1 MNKSEKHYKVEL
13 IDKEDVLNELI
24 SLNDK
29 SALFAVLL
37 ADSTSTRVKEL
48 EYQVMNDIRSMIE
61 NDDYIFIKRTEIY
74 LD

>member
-1 MNKSEKHYKVEL
+1 MSESEKQYKDE
-13 IDKEDVLNELI
+13 IINKEDVLNELI

-37 ADSTSTRVKEL
+37 ADSTRIKDL

-61 NDDYIFIKRTEIY
+61 NDDYIFIKRTEI
-74 LD
+74 

>member
-1 MNKSEKHYKVEL
+1 MNKSEKQYKDK
-13 IDKEDVLNELI
+13 IINKEDVLNELI

-37 ADSTSTRVKEL
+37 ADSTRIKDL

-61 NDDYIFIKRTEIY
+61 NDDYIFIKRIEI
-74 LD
+74 

>member
-37 ADSTSTRVKEL
+37 DDSTRIKDL
-48 EYQVMNDIRSMIE
+48 EYQVMNDIRLMIE
-61 NDDYIFIKRTEIY
+61 NDDYIFIKRTEI
-74 LD
+74 

>member
-37 ADSTSTRVKEL
+37 NDSTRIKDL
-48 EYQVMNDIRSMIE
+48 EYQVMNDIRLMIE
-61 NDDYIFIKRTEIY
+61 NDDYIFIKRTEI
-74 LD
+74 

>member
-24 SLNDK
+24 SRNDK

-37 ADSTSTRVKEL
+37 DDSTRIKDL
-48 EYQVMNDIRSMIE
+48 EYQVMNDIRLMIE
-61 NDDYIFIKRTEIY
+61 NDDYIFIKRTEI
-74 LD
+74 